1 MRTCH
6 MELKIV
12 ALASDE
18 KKLSNILFKSFLNTY
33 NGVNKLNLK
42 LISLFEIKKV
52 FVLFFI
58 FRIPKTVKQ

>member
-12 ALASDE
+12 ALSSNE
-18 KKLSNILFKSFLNTY
+18 KKLSNILFESFLPTY
-33 NGVNKLNLK
+33 NGVNKINLK